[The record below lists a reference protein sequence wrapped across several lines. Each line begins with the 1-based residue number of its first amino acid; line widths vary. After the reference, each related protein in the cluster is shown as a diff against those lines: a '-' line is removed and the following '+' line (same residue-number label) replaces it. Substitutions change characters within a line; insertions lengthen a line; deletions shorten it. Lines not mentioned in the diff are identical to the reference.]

1 MPSKAHPV
9 FDALKANTLR
19 LIIREL
25 GQVSMV
31 KGKREDMIARLVE
44 IERTGCTWRIF
55 AWTIRPQGWVDCAA
69 CLQRWTSWERRRRM
83 RI

>member
-44 IERTGCTWRIF
+44 IERTGCTWRVF
-55 AWTIRPQGWVDCAA
+55 VWTIRAGLTVLLVCSVGR
-69 CLQRWTSWERRRRM
+69 LGRGGGG
-83 RI
+83 